1 MKKRVFPFL
10 LAICCL
16 FSLCA
21 LGASA
26 VESRASTTLANYPV
40 TIAKGSRSGEI
51 KISYDV
57 QANGRAD
64 SVGVS
69 SIKIY
74 ESDGTYVT
82 TITGSTGNGLIG
94 TGVSRHRSSYIYSGT
109 SGVSYYAKVT
119 VFATIGS
126 DHDSKTV
133 TTGTAKAP

>member
-1 MKKRVFPFL
+1 MKKHFFPFL
-10 LAICCL
+10 LAISCL
-16 FSLCA
+16 LSMCVV
-21 LGASA
+21 GASA
-26 VESRASTTLANYPV
+26 IESRASTTLASYPV
-40 TIAKGSRSGEI
+40 SIAKGNNSGEV

-57 QANGRAD
+57 QANGKAD

-74 ESDGTYVT
+74 KSDGTYVT
-82 TITGSTGNGLIG
+82 TVTGSTGNGLIRNG
-94 TGVSRHRSSYIYSGT
+94 ASRHNSSYTYSGT

-133 TTGTAKAP
+133 TTGTVKAP